1 MWMMIVS
8 INAQNDTLYRTW
20 YVQGNYGFEWPPSF
34 KEMYPVCLYWAVQT
48 VTTIGYGDAG
58 NPTTY
63 SERILATIAMLIGSI
78 LWAYLISMIT
88 TIIHFSQKT
97 QLEHHQMMEL
107 LDQFVN
113 EKGFDK
119 ELTVQ
124 LREYYGRRQ
133 ALDRMESYQLIMNH
147 LSPSLKGHVAKILTG
162 PWLAKVSWLKNAG
175 EAFITSVA
183 LLLRNAIYPPWRQ

>member
-1 MWMMIVS
+1 
-8 INAQNDTLYRTW
+8 
-20 YVQGNYGFEWPPSF
+20 
-34 KEMYPVCLYWAVQT
+34 
-48 VTTIGYGDAG
+48 
-58 NPTTY
+58 
-63 SERILATIAMLIGSI
+63 
-78 LWAYLISMIT
+78 
-88 TIIHFSQKT
+88 
-97 QLEHHQMMEL
+97 MMEL

-119 ELTVQ
+119 ALTVQ

-133 ALDRMESYQLIMNH
+133 ALDRMESYQLLMNH

-183 LLLRNAIYPPWRQ
+183 LLLRNARRNEILGSPGGLGAAYGSEYTPFGDGPDSQIPQKEASSTDNTGYNDL